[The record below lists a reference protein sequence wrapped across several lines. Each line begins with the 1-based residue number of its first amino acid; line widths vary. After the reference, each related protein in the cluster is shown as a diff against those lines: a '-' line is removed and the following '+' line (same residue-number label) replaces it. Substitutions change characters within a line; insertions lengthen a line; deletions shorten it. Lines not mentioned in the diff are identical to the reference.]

1 MNFAVASNNTMKGFL
16 TITLALWLGGLSC
29 AFGCAQSAAV
39 AEADEVTTRSDA
51 AHACCHRAQGV
62 SRDDTTTDGSDRA
75 LSSPHGV
82 AACCL
87 LAEQEGEQ
95 ARGWHGDVQAGTAL
109 TATVVLP
116 VLDAA
121 NYFSPVRGEPYLPDR
136 SGTYLR
142 CCAFLI

>member
-1 MNFAVASNNTMKGFL
+1 MNFTVASNTMKGFL
-16 TITLALWLGGLSC
+16 TITLVLWLGNLSC
-29 AFGCAQSAAV
+29 AFGCAQGV
-39 AEADEVTTRSDA
+39 ATAGADEVTARTDA
-51 AHACCHRAQGV
+51 AHACCHRAHRG
-62 SRDDTTTDGSDRA
+62 SRDDATIGNSDRA
-75 LSSPHGV
+75 LSSPYG

-87 LAEQEGEQ
+87 LAGQEGEQ
-95 ARGWHGDVQAGTAL
+95 ARSWHGDVQAGTAL

-121 NYFSPVRGEPYLPDR
+121 NHFSPVRGESYLPDR